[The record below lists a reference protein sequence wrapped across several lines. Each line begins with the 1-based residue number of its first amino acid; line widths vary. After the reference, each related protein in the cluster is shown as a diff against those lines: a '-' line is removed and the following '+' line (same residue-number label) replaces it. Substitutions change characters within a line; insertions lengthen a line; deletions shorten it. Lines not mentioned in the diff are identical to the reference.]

1 MTPTYSYS
9 HSLISLIIYR
19 YISFAIWPPRFLM
32 LSGVSPF
39 DSWHLRRWLGTSSVN
54 GYSKIFQDEFQEYDV
69 FMARNI
75 ICKYFKYI
83 SSIEYE
89 HVSLMNEQL
98 GRLWNSLPAKFFS
111 GDDTTKWLNGW
122 WNSFYQEN
130 HWGHDWDD
138 PPSVNYCIA
147 IKLGIY
153 TVYI

>member
-1 MTPTYSYS
+1 
-9 HSLISLIIYR
+9 
-19 YISFAIWPPRFLM
+19 M

-98 GRLWNSLPAKFFS
+98 GRL
-111 GDDTTKWLNGW
+111 
-122 WNSFYQEN
+122 
-130 HWGHDWDD
+130 
-138 PPSVNYCIA
+138 
-147 IKLGIY
+147 
-153 TVYI
+153 